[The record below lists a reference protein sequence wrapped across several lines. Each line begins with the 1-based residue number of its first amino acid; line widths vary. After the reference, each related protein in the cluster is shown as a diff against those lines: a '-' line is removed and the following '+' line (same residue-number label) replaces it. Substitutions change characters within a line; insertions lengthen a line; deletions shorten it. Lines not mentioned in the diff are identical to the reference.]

1 MYINNTGAIALSQGN
16 STNILTK
23 PVKRQLFPLISYIN
37 FLMYESAGLQDF
49 YFI

>member
-23 PVKRQLFPLISYIN
+23 TIKKTTLSD
-37 FLMYESAGLQDF
+37 DF
-49 YFI
+49 IH